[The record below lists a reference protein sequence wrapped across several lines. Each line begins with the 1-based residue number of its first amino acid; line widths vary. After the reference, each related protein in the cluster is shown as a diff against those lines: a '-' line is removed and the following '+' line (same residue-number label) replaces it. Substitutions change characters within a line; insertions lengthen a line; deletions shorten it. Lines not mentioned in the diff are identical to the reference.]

1 MTDAVPPSS
10 SGAATNAAGANVA
23 STVLLECHTCGSKQQ
38 PIRLCCNCHTVG
50 FCSPLCERTAWDGG
64 HSRVCARPRL
74 QPPPPPTLHSVDAAH
89 AGASAEELKTTGNRL
104 YSQRL
109 FLKSV
114 AYYTAAIAA
123 DASNPVLFS
132 NRSAAWWE
140 LGQ

>member
-1 MTDAVPPSS
+1 MTDALPPSS

-50 FCSPLCERTAWDGG
+50 FCSPLCERAAWDGG

-74 QPPPPPTLHSVDAAH
+74 QPPPPRALHSVDAAD

-123 DASNPVLFS
+123 DASNPVLHS